1 MNNAKSILLF
11 FLLCVFSFL
20 QAQVQEYDLNS
31 INTIKDAESYY
42 TACMAVP
49 FRDDVSKD
57 DIYEML
63 KEQSNDAGLTM
74 SGYITRLILEK
85 DTEKRVREQIEKERI
100 IESQMNSSEQ
110 K

>member
-1 MNNAKSILLF
+1 MGRYKSK
-11 FLLCVFSFL
+11 
-20 QAQVQEYDLNS
+20 NP
-31 INTIKDAESYY
+31 T
-42 TACMAVP
+42 
-49 FRDDVSKD
+49 VSKGFSMAP
-57 DIYEML
+57 DIYDML
-63 KEQSNDAGLTM
+63 VEQSNDAGLTM